1 MRRAKGDLT
10 NSQVSSF
17 GYNKEPVPGDD
28 NCFFH
33 SVSFQ
38 LLQLLKGEN
47 GQSIQNG
54 LHALG
59 LSLDQSLTTIGAV
72 LRQRVV
78 DEWQGPF
85 IDNYQQFFDD
95 SEMDV
100 YMEAEK
106 FHRSGEFCRPLG
118 DTMPLA
124 MANVLQLPIVLS
136 TSAQN
141 MPIVTVTPRSIIHE
155 ASIVLAYKQRGAG
168 HYDAL
173 TERLPV
179 NEPGSDIQSRNEHAE
194 ESTETDSTKKG
205 DGSEPGNW
213 HLHSNSINI
222 NNSGP

>member
-1 MRRAKGDLT
+1 MSRALLHACSLIETSERRSDI

-17 GYNKEPVPGDD
+17 GYNIEPVPGDD

-33 SVSFQ
+33 AVSFQ

-59 LSLDQSLTTIGAV
+59 LSLDQSLTTIAAV

-85 IDNYQQFFDD
+85 IDNYQQFFDE

-106 FHRSGEFCRPLG
+106 FRRSGEFCRPLG

-124 MANVLQLPIVLS
+124 MANVLQLPIVLT

-155 ASIVLAYKQRGAG
+155 ASIVLAYTQRGAG

-205 DGSEPGNW
+205 EGSEP
-213 HLHSNSINI
+213 SN
-222 NNSGP
+222 

>member
-1 MRRAKGDLT
+1 M
-10 NSQVSSF
+10 SSF
-17 GYNKEPVPGDD
+17 GYNIEPVPGDD
-28 NCFFH
+28 NCFLH
-33 SVSFQ
+33 AVSFQ

-59 LSLDQSLTTIGAV
+59 LSLDQSLTTIGVV

-124 MANVLQLPIVLS
+124 MANVLHVKLILF
-136 TSAQN
+136 
-141 MPIVTVTPRSIIHE
+141 
-155 ASIVLAYKQRGAG
+155 AYFSCFQ
-168 HYDAL
+168 Y
-173 TERLPV
+173 
-179 NEPGSDIQSRNEHAE
+179 
-194 ESTETDSTKKG
+194 
-205 DGSEPGNW
+205 
-213 HLHSNSINI
+213 
-222 NNSGP
+222 